1 MSCCISSAGGIC
13 CGMTNAFRIVLDSAS
28 VRRAAAE
35 GVSETV
41 IAAVLLLHEQSAS
54 KIASKLNASELEH
67 VIRLVG
73 RCPSCYPS
81 GTLDTLK
88 GRRKALPPAPVPSA
102 RTNGVASRQPGTGTK
117 PRPNDMRR
125 AQEGR
130 LARLHAH
137 ASRTAP
143 EQERVVIPV
152 KTGTGPGT
160 RAETARRRL
169 VVEDLMKGGLSV
181 RMMSVAAN
189 IPPTSVHRAVRALA
203 RADAKKEVAVAE
215 IVNELLARG
224 LAPSRRRRP

>member
-1 MSCCISSAGGIC
+1 
-13 CGMTNAFRIVLDSAS
+13 MTNRFGVVLHSES
-28 VRRAAAE
+28 VRWAAAE
-35 GVSETV
+35 GVSETI

-54 KIASKLNASELEH
+54 EIASKLNATELEH

-73 RCPSCYPS
+73 RSPSCYPP

-88 GRRKALPPAPVPSA
+88 GRRQSPSPDHVASTSTNVASGQPAARIKPSA
-102 RTNGVASRQPGTGTK
+102 E
-117 PRPNDMRR
+117 DMRR
-125 AQEGR
+125 AQERR
-130 LARLHAH
+130 LARLRVQATQ
-137 ASRTAP
+137 SVTARAP
-143 EQERVVIPV
+143 IAPNPV

-189 IPPTSVHRAVRALA
+189 IPPTSVHRAMRALA